1 MGEIPSAIE
10 ARKIDKA
17 NYHTFLLLI
26 QRHGIKWSIH
36 AKELLMSSL
45 FYRRVAYS
53 PYCAGLRVEAE
64 TMEDLK
70 DAVTRKI
77 RTTDQVLSSL
87 TMKIVE

>member
-1 MGEIPSAIE
+1 
-10 ARKIDKA
+10 
-17 NYHTFLLLI
+17 
-26 QRHGIKWSIH
+26 
-36 AKELLMSSL
+36 MSSL

-77 RTTDQVLSSL
+77 RATDQVLSSL